1 MPSVLLF
8 HTVTPQH
15 PCLTGAVDFSLIPVS
30 LLLFLSLEESQLS
43 LPLHLSMLLAFLP
56 TVSVCAVLATFLL
69 LFPCLTGQD
78 SACRRRWDVILVEGP
93 LMPAATSAPLC
104 GSADTL
110 RFCICMF
117 PPFLLSSFFSNQ

>member
-8 HTVTPQH
+8 HSVTPQH
-15 PCLTGAVDFSLIPVS
+15 PCPTGTVDFSLIPVS
-30 LLLFLSLEESQLS
+30 LLLFLSLEESKL
-43 LPLHLSMLLAFLP
+43 LFLTLCLTMLLAFLP
-56 TVSVCAVLATFLL
+56 TVSVCAVLADFLL
-69 LFPCLTGQD
+69 LVPCLTGQD
-78 SACRRRWDVILVEGP
+78 SVCKHKWGVILVEGT

-117 PPFLLSSFFSNQ
+117 FPFLLSSFF

>member
-78 SACRRRWDVILVEGP
+78 SACGRRWDVILVEGVQQCR
-93 LMPAATSAPLC
+93 AA
-104 GSADTL
+104 GSVAHPPGGPRVLPMTL
-110 RFCICMF
+110 RDVRLHC
-117 PPFLLSSFFSNQ
+117 